1 MLGARRIVW
10 KFVLR
15 GRLPMVDTPLPA
27 AHARTRWRIPW
38 LNVLGV
44 VAIVFAATAL
54 VVKNVPHAGSNQI
67 LNVSYDPTRELYAAI
82 DKAFIPQ
89 YRTQTGVTLDIK
101 ESHGGSGRQLRSVLD
116 GSQKAN
122 VVSLAL
128 ISDVQTLSKRGLIA
142 PDWRQRLPN
151 NSVPYTST
159 IVFVVRKGNPKGIR
173 DWPDLVHAGVSVVTP
188 NPRSSG
194 NGQLSVL
201 AAWGSV
207 TTRGGSPAQA
217 SAYVKSLLQHV
228 AVSDAGARSAGDS
241 FTLAKVGDV
250 QLSWENEALREV
262 AANKDELQ
270 LVYPP
275 VSILAEP
282 AVAWVDANVTE
293 PKTATYAKAYLEY
306 LFTDA
311 GQEQAAQFGYRP
323 FKAEI
328 LAKHSDR
335 LPPLALFPIGEIAKD
350 WNDAREQF
358 FGTNGILDTISAPPG
373 AASGT

>member
-1 MLGARRIVW
+1 MLKARPTLERFHPRLRIS
-10 KFVLR
+10 
-15 GRLPMVDTPLPA
+15 
-27 AHARTRWRIPW
+27 W
-38 LNVLGV
+38 LNVIGV
-44 VAIVFAATAL
+44 VAIVAAATAI
-54 VVKNVPHAGSNQI
+54 VVKNAPATGSNQI

-89 YRTQTGVTLDIK
+89 YREHVGITLDIK

-116 GSQKAN
+116 GTQKAS

-128 ISDVQTLSKRGLIA
+128 ISDIQTLSKRGLIA
-142 PDWRQRLPN
+142 SNWQQRLPN
-151 NSVPYTST
+151 GSVPYTST
-159 IVFVVRKGNPKGIR
+159 IVFVVRRGNPKAIH
-173 DWPDLVHAGVSVVTP
+173 DWPDLINRDVSVVTP
-188 NPRSSG
+188 NPRTSG

-207 TTRGGSPAQA
+207 TTRGGSQAQA
-217 SAYVKSLLQHV
+217 TAYVKALLQHV
-228 AVSDAGARSAGDS
+228 AVSDAGARSASDS
-241 FTLAKVGDV
+241 FTLARIGDV
-250 QLSWENEALREV
+250 QLTWENEALREV
-262 AANKDELQ
+262 AANKDELE

-282 AVAWVDANVTE
+282 AVAWVDANVTD
-293 PKTATYAKAYLEY
+293 PKTATYAKAYLNY

-311 GQEQAAQFGYRP
+311 AQEQVAQYGYRP

-335 LPPLALFPIGEIAKD
+335 LPPLSLFPISAIAKD
-350 WNDAREQF
+350 WSDAREQF

-373 AASGT
+373 AVSGT

>member
-1 MLGARRIVW
+1 MLKARPAFERFRPRLRI
-10 KFVLR
+10 
-15 GRLPMVDTPLPA
+15 G
-27 AHARTRWRIPW
+27 W
-38 LNVLGV
+38 LNVVGV
-44 VAIVFAATAL
+44 VALVLAATAI
-54 VVKNVPHAGSNQI
+54 VVKNAPGAGTNQI

-89 YRTQTGVTLDIK
+89 YRAHTGISLDIK

-116 GSQKAN
+116 GSQKAS

-128 ISDVQTLSKRGLIA
+128 ISDVETLSKRGLVA
-142 PDWRQRLPN
+142 PDWQRRLPH

-159 IVFVVRKGNPKGIR
+159 IVFVVRKGNPKAIH
-173 DWPDLVHAGVSVVTP
+173 DWPDLIKGDVSVVTP

-207 TTRGGSPAQA
+207 TTRGGSQAQA
-217 SAYVKSLLQHV
+217 TDYVRSLLRHV
-228 AVSDAGARSAGDS
+228 AVSDAGARGAGDS
-241 FTLAKVGDV
+241 FTLAKIGDV
-250 QLSWENEALREV
+250 QLTWENEALREV

-282 AVAWVDANVTE
+282 AVAWVDANLTD
-293 PKTATYAKAYLEY
+293 PKNATYAKAYLDY

-311 GQEQAAQFGYRP
+311 AQEQVAQYGYRP
-323 FKAEI
+323 FKPEI
-328 LAKHSDR
+328 LAKHADR
-335 LPPLALFPIGEIAKD
+335 LPPLTLFPITAIAKD
-350 WNDAREQF
+350 WSDAREQF
-358 FGTNGILDTISAPPG
+358 FGINGILDTISAPPG
-373 AASGT
+373 AASAT

>member
-1 MLGARRIVW
+1 MLKARPTLERFHPRLRIS
-10 KFVLR
+10 
-15 GRLPMVDTPLPA
+15 
-27 AHARTRWRIPW
+27 W
-38 LNVLGV
+38 LNVIGV
-44 VAIVFAATAL
+44 VAIVAAATAI
-54 VVKNVPHAGSNQI
+54 VVKNAPATGSNQI

-89 YRTQTGVTLDIK
+89 YREHVGITLDIK

-116 GSQKAN
+116 GTQKAS

-128 ISDVQTLSKRGLIA
+128 ISDIQTLSKRGLIA
-142 PDWRQRLPN
+142 SNWQQRLPN
-151 NSVPYTST
+151 GSVPYTST
-159 IVFVVRKGNPKGIR
+159 IVFVVRRGNPKAIH
-173 DWPDLVHAGVSVVTP
+173 DWPDLINRDVSVVTP
-188 NPRSSG
+188 NARTSG

-207 TTRGGSPAQA
+207 TTRGGSQAQA
-217 SAYVKSLLQHV
+217 TAYVKALLQHV
-228 AVSDAGARSAGDS
+228 AVSDAGARSASDS
-241 FTLAKVGDV
+241 FTLARIGDV
-250 QLSWENEALREV
+250 QLTWENEALREV
-262 AANKDELQ
+262 AANKDELE

-282 AVAWVDANVTE
+282 AVAWVDANVTD
-293 PKTATYAKAYLEY
+293 PKTATYAKAYLNY

-311 GQEQAAQFGYRP
+311 AQEQVAQYGYRP

-335 LPPLALFPIGEIAKD
+335 LPPLSLFPISAIAKD
-350 WNDAREQF
+350 WSDAREQF

-373 AASGT
+373 AVSGT